1 MQGITHRR
9 ARNEDSEIIKKILK
23 KTFVEYGIQ
32 LPDGYS
38 FADVDNL
45 EEEYLI
51 ASGEFLVLI
60 GEQRIIGFFALLPSG
75 PNSVELKRLY
85 LKADERGKGL
95 GEFLLNLALATA
107 RKAGYE
113 QIHLETTS
121 RFFQA
126 VGLYRKFGFRENAGA
141 TLAPGHD
148 IGLILD
154 LGSGNRH

>member
-1 MQGITHRR
+1 MQRITHRR
-9 ARNEDSEIIKKILK
+9 ALNKDSEVIKKILK
-23 KTFVEYGIQ
+23 KAFEEYAIQ

-38 FADVDNL
+38 FADIDNL
-45 EEEYLI
+45 EEEYFI
-51 ASGEFLVLI
+51 ASGEFVVLTR
-60 GEQRIIGFFALLPSG
+60 EQRIIGFFALLPSG
-75 PNSVELKRLY
+75 PDQVELTRLY

-95 GEFLLNLALATA
+95 GEFLLNLALETA

-126 VGLYRKFGFRENAGA
+126 VGLYRKFGFRENDGA
-141 TLAPGHD
+141 TVAPGHD

-154 LGSGNRH
+154 LG

>member
-1 MQGITHRR
+1 MKGITHRR

-75 PNSVELKRLY
+75 TNQVELKRLY

-95 GEFLLNLALATA
+95 GEFLLKLALAGSVLPCREFRSGYFYPYKIVADEISGSLKDGTSGFTA
-107 RKAGYE
+107 ILKATDK
-113 QIHLETTS
+113 ID
-121 RFFQA
+121 
-126 VGLYRKFGFRENAGA
+126 K
-141 TLAPGHD
+141 
-148 IGLILD
+148 
-154 LGSGNRH
+154 